1 LSKAKEEGMKIC
13 FVMCAALAMALWA
26 QPQVVNSFDA
36 PDTGISGLTFTD
48 GSLFAL
54 SSVSQTVFRLDPTTG
69 AVQDSFTVSPAG
81 PNGLGDAGS
90 LLYVTNGTSNVYK
103 YTLDGTAQGS
113 TSLYCSG

>member
-1 LSKAKEEGMKIC
+1 MKIC
-13 FVMCAALAMALWA
+13 CVICAVLAMALSA

-36 PDTGISGLTFTD
+36 PDTGISGLAFTD

-54 SSVSQTVFRLDPTTG
+54 SSVSQTVFRLDPSTG
-69 AVQDSFTVSPAG
+69 VVQDSFIVSPTG
-81 PNGLGDAGS
+81 PDGLGDAGS

-113 TSLYCSG
+113 TSLYCAG